1 MFISSSMTRTEYPM
15 ETLLPSLWPD
25 RELDLEYC
33 ASRWVVPDLHR
44 PLVVAGDGTDDG
56 QPEAR
61 PPFLAGKI
69 RLQKKGPGPP
79 GGSRPPAAHRKPDRS
94 PRRLASHPHPD

>member
-69 RLQKKGPGPP
+69 RLPKKGGGPP
-79 GGSRPPAAHRKPDRS
+79 GEFRAPGAHSDPRRPPRPHP
-94 PRRLASHPHPD
+94 SHP